1 MELKGEQV
9 VLAVVEDKDLKEE
22 ASVIVTID
30 EEKNLKEEAAVVP
43 PSASSFSDL
52 FSFAD
57 AEDVILV
64 RLAFIM
70 SALSGMNQPA
80 QLIIFGSILNSF
92 GVTSNTTSRD
102 DQIKQVSF
110 LAIMYAVVGA
120 QQLLTNWSQTAFMT
134 TAAGRQV
141 KRIRER
147 FLEALLR
154 QPVGYFDQNDQGV
167 LSASVMTDTSL
178 VEEGLGEKLALA
190 FQFSMAFIAGL
201 AVALYY
207 NYQLSLLIFGAI
219 PILFILLGVVIS
231 ILTVKSKAETDAG
244 NAASSVATQTFGSIR
259 TIFSLGLE
267 SNQRAQ
273 YEKLLNVAESAGA
286 SRWQVQGFLIGAV
299 NFLLW
304 LFYASGLYF
313 GAYLISSNMK
323 SDPTNC
329 TYYWNGTTG
338 SLHSPDANK

>member
-1 MELKGEQV
+1 MELKDEQV
-9 VLAVVEDKDLKEE
+9 VVAVAEEKDLRE
-22 ASVIVTID
+22 ATTVIAIAD
-30 EEKNLKEEAAVVP
+30 EKGPNEEAAVTP
-43 PSASSFSDL
+43 AASSFSEL

-102 DQIKQVSF
+102 EQIKQVSF

-120 QQLLTNWSQTAFMT
+120 QQLLTNWSQTACMT
-134 TAAGRQV
+134 AAAGRQV

-154 QPVGYFDQNDQGV
+154 QPVGFYDQNDQGV

-190 FQFSMAFIAGL
+190 FQFSMAFIAGI

-207 NYQLSLLIFGAI
+207 NYQLNMASCLMSSTGALLMGGLAHVGGDCDKRPAYEDDGYDEVDDFGPGPGHFYDDGGDDDDDGYFA
-219 PILFILLGVVIS
+219 GA
-231 ILTVKSKAETDAG
+231 AEVDDDNG
-244 NAASSVATQTFGSIR
+244 C
-259 TIFSLGLE
+259 
-267 SNQRAQ
+267 
-273 YEKLLNVAESAGA
+273 A
-286 SRWQVQGFLIGAV
+286 SRWERAV
-299 NFLLW
+299 LLGGREGC
-304 LFYASGLYF
+304 A
-313 GAYLISSNMK
+313 AR
-323 SDPTNC
+323 
-329 TYYWNGTTG
+329 
-338 SLHSPDANK
+338 